1 MKKFIINF
9 LKISIPLAFGIFLI
23 WYVFNNLTETE
34 KENVFYSFSHANYF
48 VIFLSICFGILSHAS
63 RAIRWKYTI
72 EPLGKTPGFW
82 NSFFGVMIG
91 YIANLAF
98 PRLGEVTRPA
108 VVAKYEGIP
117 FNKLLGTIVAERVAD
132 LLILGA
138 ITLTVIFMELD
149 KLRDLIAETV
159 AQGGDKFSVE
169 NILTLIVIVVLGGG
183 IFLFFMI
190 SKSNNPFFSKIR
202 ELFLGIIEGVKSIA
216 TMKKKGIF
224 LLHTAFIWIMYL
236 LMHYVCF
243 FALEDTMDVP
253 FAGVLASFVLG
264 GLSIVFVQGGI
275 GVYPIAIMKTL
286 VIYGVLNTSALAL
299 GWIIWTAQT
308 LMIIVL
314 GVISIIFIRVINQK
328 KDVATS

>member
-1 MKKFIINF
+1 MKKFLLKF

-23 WYVFNNLTETE
+23 WYVFNNLSEPE

-48 VIFLSICFGILSHAS
+48 IILLSILFGILSHAS

-72 EPLGKTPGFW
+72 EPLGKTPSFW
-82 NSFFGVMIG
+82 NSFFAVMIG

-108 VVAKYEGIP
+108 IVAKYEGIP

-138 ITLTVIFMELD
+138 ITLTVILMELD
-149 KLRDLIAETV
+149 KLRDLLAETV

-169 NILTLIVIVVLGGG
+169 NVLILLALPIIGGG

-190 SKSNNPFFSKIR
+190 SKSNNPFFAKIR
-202 ELFLGIIEGVKSIA
+202 ELFLGIFEGIKSIA
-216 TMKKKGIF
+216 TMKKKGMF

-243 FALEDTMDVP
+243 FALSDTSDVP
-253 FAGVLASFVLG
+253 IAGVLASFVLG

-308 LMIIVL
+308 VMIIVL
-314 GVISIIFIRVINQK
+314 GVISIILVRVINQNK
-328 KDVATS
+328 YVTTS

>member
-1 MKKFIINF
+1 MKKFILNF

-23 WYVFNNLTETE
+23 WYVFNNLSESE
-34 KENVFYSFSHANYF
+34 KENVFYSFSHANYL
-48 VIFLSICFGILSHAS
+48 IILLSICFGILSHAS

-138 ITLTVIFMELD
+138 ITITVILMEID
-149 KLRDLIAETV
+149 KLRDLLSDTI
-159 AQGGDKFSVE
+159 AQGGDKFSME
-169 NILTLIVIVVLGGG
+169 NVLVLIAVAVIGGG
-183 IFLFFMI
+183 VFLFFMI
-190 SKSNNPFFSKIR
+190 SKSNNPFFAKIR
-202 ELFLGIIEGVKSIA
+202 ELFQGILEGVKSIA
-216 TMKKKGIF
+216 TMKKKGMF

-243 FALEDTMDVP
+243 FALEDTADVP

-308 LMIIVL
+308 VMIIAL

>member
-1 MKKFIINF
+1 LKKFILNF

-23 WYVFNNLTETE
+23 WYVFNNLSESE
-34 KENVFYSFSHANYF
+34 KENVFYSFSHANYL
-48 VIFLSICFGILSHAS
+48 IILLSICFGILSHAS

-138 ITLTVIFMELD
+138 ITITVILMEID
-149 KLRDLIAETV
+149 KLRDLLSDTI
-159 AQGGDKFSVE
+159 AQGGDKFSME
-169 NILTLIVIVVLGGG
+169 NVLVLIAVAVIGGG
-183 IFLFFMI
+183 VFLFFMI
-190 SKSNNPFFSKIR
+190 SKSNNPFFAKIR
-202 ELFLGIIEGVKSIA
+202 ELFQGILEGVKSIA
-216 TMKKKGIF
+216 TMKKKGMF

-243 FALEDTMDVP
+243 FALEDTADVP

-308 LMIIVL
+308 VMIIAL

>member
-1 MKKFIINF
+1 M
-9 LKISIPLAFGIFLI
+9 I
-23 WYVFNNLTETE
+23 WYVFNNLSESE
-34 KENVFYSFSHANYF
+34 KENVFYSFSHANYL
-48 VIFLSICFGILSHAS
+48 IILLSICFGILSHAS

-138 ITLTVIFMELD
+138 ITITVILMEID
-149 KLRDLIAETV
+149 KLRDLLSDTI
-159 AQGGDKFSVE
+159 AQGGDKFSME
-169 NILTLIVIVVLGGG
+169 NVLVLIAVAVIGGG
-183 IFLFFMI
+183 VFLFFMI
-190 SKSNNPFFSKIR
+190 SKSNNPFFAKIR
-202 ELFLGIIEGVKSIA
+202 ELFQGILEGVKSIA
-216 TMKKKGIF
+216 TMKKKGMF

-243 FALEDTMDVP
+243 FALEDTADVP

-308 LMIIVL
+308 VMIIAL

>member
-1 MKKFIINF
+1 MKKIILNF

-23 WYVFNNLTETE
+23 WYVFNNLTDSE
-34 KENVFYSFSHANYF
+34 KDHVFYSFSHANYF
-48 VIFLSICFGILSHAS
+48 IILLSILFGILSHAS

-72 EPLGKTPGFW
+72 EPLGKVPGFW
-82 NSFFGVMIG
+82 NSFFAVMIG

-108 VVAKYEGIP
+108 VVAKYENMP

-132 LLILGA
+132 LIILGV
-138 ITLTVIFMELD
+138 ITVSVIFMELD
-149 KLRDLIAETV
+149 KLKELLLDTI
-159 AQGGDKFSVE
+159 AQGGDKFSAE
-169 NILTLIVIVVLGGG
+169 NILTLLIVATIGGG

-190 SKSNNPFFSKIR
+190 SKSKNPFFRKIR
-202 ELFLGIIEGVKSIA
+202 TLFQGIFEGVKTIA
-216 TMKKKGIF
+216 TMKKKGLF

-243 FALEDTMDVP
+243 FALSDTADVP
-253 FAGVLASFVLG
+253 VAGVLASFVLG

-286 VIYGVLNTSALAL
+286 TIYGVLNTSALAL

-314 GVISIIFIRVINQK
+314 GVLSIIFIRIVNQK
-328 KDVATS
+328 KHATAS

>member
-1 MKKFIINF
+1 MKKYFLNF

-23 WYVFNNLTETE
+23 WYVFNNLSSSE
-34 KENVFYSFSHANYF
+34 KDNVYYSFSHANYF
-48 VIFLSICFGILSHAS
+48 IILLSIIFGILSHAS

-108 VVAKYEGIP
+108 VVAKYENIP

-149 KLRDLIAETV
+149 KLRDLLVETV
-159 AQGGDKFSVE
+159 AQGGDKFSLE
-169 NILTLIVIVVLGGG
+169 NILILLGIAIVGGG

-190 SKSNNPFFSKIR
+190 SNSKNPFFSKIR
-202 ELFLGIIEGVKSIA
+202 TLFQGIFEGIKSIA
-216 TMKKKGIF
+216 TMKKKGMF

-243 FALEDTMDVP
+243 FALSDTSDVP
-253 FAGVLASFVLG
+253 LVGVLASFVLG

-308 LMIIVL
+308 LMIIIL
-314 GVISIIFIRVINQK
+314 GVISIIFIRVINQN